1 MDYLGRPYYTLTGAG
16 GGGGGG
22 GTGDVV
28 GPSSS
33 TVNAVARFAGTDG
46 KTIKNSGV
54 TITDIGV
61 IQGVLEVETDF
72 VSSVGSLVVEG
83 ASTVEIRAPGSSIR
97 VQEDVVVDSDGNVSL
112 TGRAAPHGLSLSGN
126 TILSG
131 NLDITGQII
140 MNGFSQIKGVALP
153 SLPSDA
159 ATKEYVDSRSKGWG
173 QMLYNSPTNAT
184 LVTSGQLSTT
194 TFNRLMEIIDPVP
207 ANYFITTSNTVSVLD
222 NVGFVLQ
229 VTGNYKL
236 RYRVGLLS
244 TAASQIVTLALRI
257 NNVIAP
263 ASEQY
268 VVVDN
273 VAVKYYD
280 FEYIFTTT
288 VSFETVLIFAK
299 VATTATAIST
309 SYLCFNVI
317 SF

>member
-1 MDYLGRPYYTLTGAG
+1 MDYLGRPYYTLAGAG
-16 GGGGGG
+16 GGTGGS
-22 GTGDVV
+22 TGDVV

-33 TVNAVARFAGTDG
+33 TVNAVVRFAGTDG
-46 KTIKNSGV
+46 KIIKNSGV
-54 TITDIGV
+54 TITDNGMISGV
-61 IQGVLEVETDF
+61 VSVQTDF
-72 VSSVGSLVVEG
+72 VSSNGSLAVEG
-83 ASTVEIRAPGSSIR
+83 ASTVEVRAPGSYILVR
-97 VQEDVVVDSDGNVSL
+97 EDVVIDSDDVVSI
-112 TGRAAPHGLSLSGN
+112 TGRAVEAISLSGN
-126 TILSG
+126 TVLSG
-131 NLDITGQII
+131 SLNITGQII
-140 MNGFSQIKGVALP
+140 MSGFSQIKGVALP

-173 QMLYNSPTNAT
+173 QMLYNSATNT
-184 LVTSGQLSTT
+184 PLMTSGQLSTT
-194 TFNRLMEIIDPVP
+194 TFNRLMPIIDPVP
-207 ANYFITTSNTVSVLD
+207 SHYFITTSTTVSVQD

-229 VTGNYKL
+229 VPGNYKL

-244 TAASQIVTLALRI
+244 TAASQIATLALRI

-273 VAVKYYD
+273 VTVKYYE

-288 VSFETVLIFAK
+288 ATFETVYIFAK
-299 VATTATAIST
+299 VATTTATAIQT

>member
-1 MDYLGRPYYTLTGAG
+1 MNFLGQPYYTLAGAG
-16 GGGGGG
+16 GGTGGSP
-22 GTGDVV
+22 GDVV

-33 TVNAVARFAGTDG
+33 TVNAVARFAGIDG

-54 TITDIGV
+54 TVSDNGMISGV
-61 IQGVLEVETDF
+61 VSIQTDF
-72 VSSVGSLVVEG
+72 VSSTGSLAVEG
-83 ASTVEIRAPGSSIR
+83 ASTVEVRAPGSYILVR
-97 VQEDVVVDSDGNVSL
+97 EDVVIDSDDVVSL
-112 TGRAAPHGLSLSGN
+112 TGRAAPYAISLGGN
-126 TILSG
+126 TVLTG
-131 NLDITGQII
+131 NFDITGQIT

-159 ATKEYVDSRSKGWG
+159 ATKEYVDSRNKGWG
-173 QMLYNSPTNAT
+173 QMLYNSATNT
-184 LVTSGQLSTT
+184 PLVTSGQLSTT
-194 TFNRLMEIIDPVP
+194 TFNRLMPIIDPVP
-207 ANYFITTSNTVSVLD
+207 SNYFITTSTTVSVQD

-229 VTGNYKL
+229 VPGNYKL

-244 TAASQIVTLALRI
+244 TAASQIATLALRI

-273 VAVKYYD
+273 VAVKYYE

-288 VSFETVLIFAK
+288 ATFETVYIFAK
-299 VATTATAIST
+299 VATTTATAIQT